1 MNSLAARVSAKPF
14 FLNSSRG
21 QRFCLLYPP
30 LADVCKGVFLYAH
43 PFGEEMNK
51 SRRMAA
57 LQAREFAA
65 NGYAVLQIDLLG
77 CGDSSGEFGDA
88 SWDAWKDDL
97 SSARQWLEH
106 EYAVPF
112 YLWGLRLGGLLALD
126 YAQSAHVDRMLL
138 WQPVLSGNAYLTQL
152 LRLRVA
158 NEMLAD
164 GKDKSSGGTQA
175 LRDALKAG
183 ETLEIA
189 GYDITPQMAQ
199 AIDSLDASKIIS
211 TCPINWIEVVSAEGR
226 AMTPASSRVAT
237 AWQQQGVELTT
248 HTVACL
254 QFWATQEI
262 SECPELLTQTTAI
275 LPSFSSR
282 SQAVSH
288 AI

>member
-1 MNSLAARVSAKPF
+1 MNSVAARVGAKPF
-14 FLNSSRG
+14 FLKSDSG

-30 LADVCKGVFLYAH
+30 CGDFCKGAFLYVH

-65 NGYAVLQIDLLG
+65 NGYAVLQMDLLG

-88 SWDAWKDDL
+88 SWNAWKEDL
-97 SSARQWLEH
+97 ALAQQWLIQ

-126 YAQSAHVDRMLL
+126 YAQNAHVDRLLL
-138 WQPVLSGNAYLTQL
+138 WQPILSGNAFMTQF

-164 GKDKSSGGTQA
+164 GKEKSGGGTQA
-175 LRDALKAG
+175 LRDALKMG

-189 GYDITPQMAQ
+189 GYDITSQMAE
-199 AIDSLDASKIIS
+199 AIDTLDASKLIP
-211 TCPINWIEVVSAEGR
+211 TCPISWFEIVAAEGK
-226 AMTPASSRVAT
+226 AMTPASMRIVN

-275 LPSFSSR
+275 LPTLSSR
-282 SQAVSH
+282 TQAVSH